1 MTTSIP
7 DTQQGPGGPERRPNL
22 VQFDLGPWRFS
33 APLVPILGFV
43 LVLPLLVS
51 LGFWQLDRA
60 AQRIA
65 LMDSVEAA
73 RTQAPLSVDD
83 ERLLDANDRYL
94 PVEVNG
100 RLDVA
105 RQFLLDNRVNGKVAG
120 YEVLTPLIYKP
131 GKAVLINRGWLPV
144 GQSRAQKPDV
154 SVPASVAESVT
165 LSGLAVVP
173 PERFT
178 LGEALQSGDDWPRL
192 LQFEDF
198 ENIAAQLDLEL
209 LPRVLQPGQLEWG
222 FQALWTP
229 LEKGPEKNYAYA
241 LQWFALAATLF
252 IITLVVCTQRRPES
266 T

>member
-7 DTQQGPGGPERRPNL
+7 DPQQGPGGPERRPNL
-22 VQFDLGPWRFS
+22 VQFELGPWRFS

-43 LVLPLLVS
+43 FVLPLLVS

-73 RTQAPLSVDD
+73 REQAPLSVDD
-83 ERLLDANDRYL
+83 AALLDANNRYL
-94 PVEVNG
+94 PIEVNG
-100 RLDVA
+100 RLDAA
-105 RQFLLDNRVNGKVAG
+105 RQFLLDNRVSGKVAG
-120 YEVLTPLIYKP
+120 YEVLIPLIYKP
-131 GKAVLINRGWLPV
+131 GKAVLVNRGWLPV
-144 GQSRAQKPDV
+144 GQSRTQKPDV
-154 SVPASVAESVT
+154 SLPAGAEDSLV

-173 PERFT
+173 PARFT
-178 LGEALQSGDDWPRL
+178 LGEALQSGDNWPRL

-198 ENIAAQLDLEL
+198 ENIAVALDLEL
-209 LPRVLQPGQLEWG
+209 LPRVLQPGELEWG
-222 FQALWTP
+222 FQAHWKP

-252 IITLVVCTQRRPES
+252 IITLVVCTRRRPES